1 MGAST
6 TGWEILLE
14 LTGTMGSGEYLVSYA
29 LRGANGAI
37 LETVSREIVLGE
49 GEALSY
55 WDSLN
60 SETAGVMSCDVQRLE
75 LHQEVCTA
83 GRGCTIST

>member
-14 LTGTMGSGEYLVSYA
+14 ITGTMGSGEYLVGYA
-29 LRGANGAI
+29 LRSANGEI
-37 LETVSREIVLGE
+37 LETISREIVLGE
-49 GEALSY
+49 GETLSY

-60 SETAGVMSCDVQRLE
+60 SETAGVMSCDVRRLE
-75 LHQEVCTA
+75 LDQEVCTA

>member
-14 LTGTMGSGEYLVSYA
+14 LTGTMGSGEYLVGYA
-29 LRGANGAI
+29 LRAANGTI
-37 LETVSREIVLGE
+37 LETVRRMIILSEGE
-49 GEALSY
+49 GTTY
-55 WDSLN
+55 WDSLG
-60 SETAGVMSCDVQRLE
+60 SETTGVASCDVRHLK
-75 LHQEVCTA
+75 LDQETCTA